1 MVDQDFDDFDGDSD
15 SLFEGSN
22 GFDDIDAPGGMMIGN
37 PERSGIV
44 GGEDNLHYGKQ
55 DFLSAHFKE
64 AFNNFSDSASQG
76 CARAYYFLGL
86 MFAEGLGVAE
96 SLVQAKA
103 QWDKGQEKG
112 DKLCIIALLDEDEFN
127 DIYDED
133 ESEQAQ
139 WALENIEQDSFFGFQ
154 MAKLCSEYGCSL
166 LDGGQLKEI
175 LERSAKEGNV
185 LAMYELYKF
194 YIEDG
199 NFAKADETLLEAAK
213 RQYPKA
219 MVKMGEIYEN
229 GSDSHAVD
237 EEQAIHWYSQ
247 AKAANSH
254 LANLRLGLFYYRR
267 NEYKSAFAYMKR
279 AAKSGYPEAMFK
291 LGLMYQNGWGVRAKP
306 DTAMEL
312 LQESLKKGWREAENY
327 LNADKQVATASSVD
341 TLSTDPDFR
350 NTIPAF
356 SQVTTVEEENST
368 HVVEETGDSVAK
380 KSEIRTR
387 CESLVNTLHSQGKSQ
402 RDTAKEI
409 VKMLIGSKNIDNWK
423 FAPQVDSK
431 SIADA
436 NKNFAGRNL
445 PFDVLAIL
453 DEETRPIF
461 KGRTGIMLTSQKLI
475 TSQGCNIFLSNI
487 KNVAVHGKNIDVFCQ
502 DGNNYQYG
510 LKKEVVNNAET
521 LQDLILV
528 LAYAARIYK
537 S

>member
-1 MVDQDFDDFDGDSD
+1 MVDQEFDDFESNSN
-15 SLFEGSN
+15 SLFGASG
-22 GFDDIDAPGGMMIGN
+22 GFDDIDSSGSMMFGN
-37 PERSGIV
+37 SEGSGTV
-44 GGEDNLHYGKQ
+44 GGDDNLHYGKQ
-55 DFLSAHFKE
+55 DFLSAHFNE
-64 AFNNFSDSASQG
+64 AFNNFSDSADQG

-86 MFAEGLGVAE
+86 ILAEGLGVAE
-96 SLVQAKA
+96 NPEQAKEE
-103 QWDKGQEKG
+103 WNKGKERG
-112 DKLCIIALLDEDEFN
+112 DKLCAITLLDEDEFN

-139 WALENIEQDSFFGFQ
+139 WALENIENDSFFGFQ

-194 YIEDG
+194 YIEDR
-199 NFAKADETLLEAAK
+199 NIAKANETLLEAAK

-219 MVKMGEIYEN
+219 MVKMGELYEN
-229 GSDSHAVD
+229 GSDSHLVD
-237 EEQAIHWYSQ
+237 EEKAIHWYLQ

-267 NEYKSAFAYMKR
+267 QEYKSAFAYMKR
-279 AAKSGYPEAMFK
+279 AAKAGYPEAMFK
-291 LGLMYQNGWGVRAKP
+291 LGLMYQNGWGTRIKTDAAK
-306 DTAMEL
+306 EF
-312 LQESLKKGWREAENY
+312 LQEAVKKGWREADNH
-327 LNADKQVATASSVD
+327 LSADKNEDTKLPVD
-341 TLSTDPDFR
+341 TPPPDR
-350 NTIPAF
+350 RPRSQTPAF
-356 SQVTTVEEENST
+356 SQLTPVEEGNST
-368 HVVEETGDSVAK
+368 PVVEETGDDTVK
-380 KSEIRTR
+380 KSDIISRGEG
-387 CESLVNTLHSQGKSQ
+387 LVDTLYSQGKSQ

-409 VKMLIGSKNIDNWK
+409 VLSIVGSKNINSWK
-423 FAPQVDSK
+423 FSPKIDSK

-436 NKNFAGRNL
+436 NKNYAGRNL

-461 KGRTGIMLTSQKLI
+461 KGRTGIMITSQKLI

-487 KNVAVHGKNIDVFCQ
+487 KDVAVYGKNIDIFCK
-502 DGNNYQYG
+502 DETVYRYS
-510 LKKEVVNNAET
+510 LKKEVTDDAEIIKA
-521 LQDLILV
+521 LILV